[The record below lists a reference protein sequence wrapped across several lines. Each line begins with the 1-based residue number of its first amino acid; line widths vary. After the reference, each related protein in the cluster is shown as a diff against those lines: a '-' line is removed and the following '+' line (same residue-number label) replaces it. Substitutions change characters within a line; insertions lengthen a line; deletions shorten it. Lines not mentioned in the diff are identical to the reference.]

1 MWVTKQKTKLQ
12 ELYREFPR
20 PLWTLTATTFI
31 DRVGGALLYPFFA
44 L

>member
-20 PLWTLTATTFI
+20 PFWTLIATT
-31 DRVGGALLYPFFA
+31 LY
-44 L
+44 